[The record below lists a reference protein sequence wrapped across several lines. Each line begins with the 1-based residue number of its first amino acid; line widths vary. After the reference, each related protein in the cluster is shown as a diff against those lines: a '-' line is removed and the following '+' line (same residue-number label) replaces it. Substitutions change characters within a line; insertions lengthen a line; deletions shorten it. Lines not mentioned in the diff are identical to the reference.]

1 MKSKKICRAVI
12 LSALVMGMHKC
23 VILADEEDVLSELDE
38 IETEYVQEDVL
49 YIEDIEDEVETDLEI
64 TLETEEEIIENEVE
78 EEERKVSDIESEKN
92 ENVDIIVTH
101 GEVGK
106 MYWEVDG
113 AGSLRITGDSSMPNW
128 KDEKEV
134 PWYNIRQNIQKIVVE
149 GAKSIGSYAFY
160 DCVNVKEVEMS
171 DSVSEIGE
179 KAFYNCSGLVTVDIG

>member
-1 MKSKKICRAVI
+1 MKSKKICKAVI

-49 YIEDIEDEVETDLEI
+49 YIEDIEAEVETDLEI
-64 TLETEEEIIENEVE
+64 TLETEEIIENEVE

-171 DSVSEIGE
+171 DSVAEIGE